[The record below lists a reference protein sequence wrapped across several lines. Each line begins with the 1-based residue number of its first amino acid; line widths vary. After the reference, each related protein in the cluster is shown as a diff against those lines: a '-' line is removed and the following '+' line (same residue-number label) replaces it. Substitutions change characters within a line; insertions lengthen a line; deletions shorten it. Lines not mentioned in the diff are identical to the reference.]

1 MPRKRKSDL
10 EQFQLW
16 LEQSKFLESSSASV
30 YASHVRAILGWLEP
44 FDIQNID
51 EVSEGFRRMS
61 SATER
66 KAMSGRKTAWSHF
79 VDYAYQEKKI
89 VLAKPKSDAYRTGPR
104 ELPHSVR
111 AALMW
116 LVGGKRFQ
124 HSQVSA
130 LRWSMFE
137 TVLPSVDEV
146 LLHNPFN
153 PSEQISVPKVHYE
166 AMRLYAAT
174 PAGIDGALI
183 PVYSGSPV
191 PYPWRTFRRE
201 LRAYKDAVSVS
212 EIVDNWEVFADS
224 RSAVAVDVAAKTEME
239 QVLAQRAGVRTELE
253 DFEPGHSTADL
264 MNLLEKGVPLPSAQP
279 DLPQP
284 ASPQPAS
291 MPPASPREELADA
304 VGLNAGSRGV
314 GEHSL
319 QAQAP
324 IQVQVPND
332 IPRKVPNSSPSEPS
346 PSDQP
351 TCTVCEYPREV
362 HAVAFGLTDGTI
374 SNCAVENG
382 YPEDACQMC
391 DNGCYGRHSFKAK
404 S

>member
-30 YASHVRAILGWLEP
+30 YASHVRAVLGWLEEC
-44 FDIQNID
+44 DIQNID

-116 LVGGKRFQ
+116 LVSGKRFQ
-124 HSQVSA
+124 HSQIAA
-130 LRWSMFE
+130 LRWSMFA
-137 TVLPSVDEV
+137 TALPSVDEV
-146 LLHNPFN
+146 TLHNPFN
-153 PSEQISVPKVHYE
+153 PSEQISVPKGHYE

-201 LRAYKDAVSVS
+201 LRAYKDAVSVG
-212 EIVDNWEVFADS
+212 EIVDNWEVFADP
-224 RSAVAVDVAAKTEME
+224 RSAIAVDVAAKAEME
-239 QVLAQRAGVRTELE
+239 QVLAQRAGIRTELE

-264 MNLLEKGVPLPSAQP
+264 MNLLERGVPLPVDSEQVNSKQP
-279 DLPQP
+279 GPEQLAPKQP
-284 ASPQPAS
+284 AL
-291 MPPASPREELADA
+291 PREELADA
-304 VGLNAGSRGV
+304 VGLNAGSLRV
-314 GEHSL
+314 GESSRHTRHTGHIRHPKE
-319 QAQAP
+319 AP
-324 IQVQVPND
+324 
-332 IPRKVPNSSPSEPS
+332 S
-346 PSDQP
+346 
-351 TCTVCEYPREV
+351 CAVCEYPREV
-362 HAVAFGLTDGTI
+362 HAIAFGLTDGTI

-391 DNGCYGRHSFKAK
+391 DNGCYGRHSFQAK